1 MLKLLNIELV
11 ISLNMNEEF
20 KNRFSI
26 STDKSKLDISMI
38 HNFLKSSY
46 WAENILR
53 VTIET
58 SINNSLCFGI
68 YENNKQVGFARVISD
83 YATSALLRDVFILE
97 PYRGQG
103 LGKWLIKYILEYPEL
118 QNVQK
123 WLLGTKDAHELYR
136 RYGFQNLTAPETIMV
151 RLNSNANQSD
161 A

>member
-1 MLKLLNIELV
+1 
-11 ISLNMNEEF
+11 MNEEI
-20 KNRFSI
+20 KSRFSI
-26 STDKSKLDISMI
+26 SADKYKLDISMI
-38 HNFLKSSY
+38 HNFLKKSY
-46 WAENILR
+46 WAEN
-53 VTIET
+53 VSKATIET

-136 RYGFQNLTAPETIMV
+136 RYVFKI
-151 RLNSNANQSD
+151 
-161 A
+161 

>member
-1 MLKLLNIELV
+1 
-11 ISLNMNEEF
+11 MNEKI

-46 WAENILR
+46 WAENVLR

-58 SINNSLCFGI
+58 SIKNSLCFGI

-83 YATSALLRDVFILE
+83 YATSALFRDVFILE
-97 PYRGQG
+97 SYRGQG

-118 QNVQK
+118 QNIQK

-136 RYGFQNLTAPETIMV
+136 RYVFKI
-151 RLNSNANQSD
+151 
-161 A
+161 

>member
-1 MLKLLNIELV
+1 
-11 ISLNMNEEF
+11 MNQEI
-20 KNRFSI
+20 KNRFLI

-38 HNFLKSSY
+38 HNFLKHSY

-53 VTIET
+53 ATLQK
-58 SINNSLCFGI
+58 SIKNSLCFGL
-68 YENNKQVGFARVISD
+68 YEGNKQVGFARVISD

-97 PYRGQG
+97 SYRGQG

-136 RYGFQNLTAPETIMV
+136 RYGFENLTAPETLMI
-151 RLNSNANQSD
+151 RSNSNADQSD
-161 A
+161 V